1 MSEERPSPDSSAQV
15 LRDSLGEVRQSLD
28 ALADRLQRL
37 ESAPSGSPPT
47 PGVTPVDRSPAA
59 TPPADTRPA
68 DTRPADTR
76 PADTP
81 NDRDALSL
89 GQEILSIPS
98 SGLEPA
104 QVFSLAMDRVAR
116 LLSADRAMLFVWEP
130 DGSRLVAR
138 AGRGFRRDD
147 LETISIK
154 AGDGLVGQAFQDEQI
169 LRSSS
174 GAVSIVEDPFL
185 ALFPVRDAVAVP
197 IRAAGHAAG
206 VLYAGRRAPRPAFS
220 EQEVLLLLVI
230 ADRVGTA
237 LAHRQFVETT
247 GGHISRLRELE
258 IFLGHVLV
266 GQEIDDMLSRAC
278 EVACRLAG
286 VRVAALGVPAGS
298 GGLSLAAASGL
309 PAGVLSSWR
318 ADTGYGLTGEMFA
331 THRPVLCRDIQSRD
345 GCENDVLREAGLRAC
360 LVVPVRLRHQTV
372 GVLYLADPEARE
384 FTPDEVATVQVLASL
399 LALGMENN
407 RLYGEV
413 RTAFEGM
420 ASAQEQLVQTEKA
433 RAVGAM
439 AGGIANEF
447 NNLLAIV
454 LGKTQLMLTRAP
466 EGPLREGLAAVEEA
480 AWRAADI
487 VRRLQ
492 GFAATS
498 MDDGTGPVDLAAVV
512 QDAVAL
518 TRALWK
524 DEAEAR
530 GAPIEVVTDLDR
542 VPSVEGQA
550 AALREAVM
558 NLILNAV
565 DAMPRGGRL
574 GLTLRRVDAGVEL
587 NVSDGGEGMP
597 EDVRRRIFDPFFT
610 TRAPHRTGL
619 GLSVVHGVV
628 NRHRG
633 SVRVRSEPGGGTT
646 VTLWFPAAPDHAV
659 ESRTPVMA
667 AMSEMAVM
675 PEVAVMSEMPVMPK
689 VPEMPEMPAM
699 EDPPEDEM
707 RAAATV
713 SILVLEDEEHIRSM
727 LVEALSGA
735 GHRVESATDGL
746 TGLARFQGG
755 VFDVVLTDLSLP
767 ECSGLDVAR
776 SVKRMRPETP
786 VVLITGWGHLLD
798 PERLR
803 DSGVDLMLVKPF
815 RLERVLSV
823 LGDALRLRP
832 TV

>member
-1 MSEERPSPDSSAQV
+1 MSDEPPSPESGAQV
-15 LRDSLGEVRQSLD
+15 LRDSLAEIRRSLD
-28 ALADRLQRL
+28 ALAARLHRL
-37 ESAPSGSPPT
+37 ETVPGGSPPA
-47 PGVTPVDRSPAA
+47 PRVTPAENP
-59 TPPADTRPA
+59 
-68 DTRPADTR
+68 

-81 NDRDALSL
+81 NDRDALSA
-89 GQEILSIPS
+89 GQEILAIPS
-98 SGLEPA
+98 SGLEPG

-130 DGSRLVAR
+130 EGSRLVAR

-169 LRSSS
+169 LRSAS
-174 GAVSIVEDPFL
+174 GAVSVAEDPFL

-197 IRAAGHAAG
+197 IRAAGRAAG
-206 VLYAGRRAPRPAFS
+206 VLYAGRRAPRSAFS

-258 IFLGHVLV
+258 VFLGHILV
-266 GQEIDDMLSRAC
+266 GQEMEDMLSRAC
-278 EVACRLAG
+278 EIACRLAG

-298 GGLSLAAASGL
+298 AGLSLAAASGL
-309 PAGVLSSWR
+309 PAGALSSWR
-318 ADTGYGLTGEMFA
+318 VDTGRGLTGEMFA
-331 THRPVLCRDIQSRD
+331 THRPVLCRDIQSRE
-345 GCENDVLREAGLRAC
+345 GCEDDVLREAGLRAC

-384 FTPDEVATVQVLASL
+384 FTPDEVAAVQVLASL

-420 ASAQEQLVQTEKA
+420 ASAQDQLVQTEKA

-492 GFAATS
+492 GFASTS

-530 GAPIEVVTDLDR
+530 GAPIEVVTDVDR
-542 VPSVEGQA
+542 VPPVEGQA

-574 GLTLRRVDAGVEL
+574 GLTVRRVDAGVEL
-587 NVSDGGEGMP
+587 QVSDAGEGMP

-619 GLSVVHGVV
+619 GLSVVHGIV

-633 SVRVRSEPGGGTT
+633 SVRVRSEHGGGTT
-646 VTLWFPAAPDHAV
+646 VTLWFPAAPGRAV
-659 ESRTPVMA
+659 ESRLPVMEEPREEGSRDAPA
-667 AMSEMAVM
+667 A
-675 PEVAVMSEMPVMPK
+675 
-689 VPEMPEMPAM
+689 
-699 EDPPEDEM
+699 
-707 RAAATV
+707 
-713 SILVLEDEEHIRSM
+713 SILVLEDEEHIRTM
-727 LVEALSGA
+727 LVDALSGA

-746 TGLARFQGG
+746 TGLARFKGG
-755 VFDVVLTDLSLP
+755 NFDVVLTDLSLP

-803 DSGVDLMLVKPF
+803 KSGVDLMLVKPF

-832 TV
+832 SV